1 MRGSG
6 ESQGRSTVCATK
18 LWRLAC
24 LVISL
29 FVCGAAFAKQPDA
42 LFYLMSTQKSV
53 NAFEAHVDKIGL
65 LVPTWYAV
73 DHQGLV
79 NGAPND
85 YVLNIAKQ
93 HRLPVEP
100 ILSMSSGRNGFHEL
114 LHDETAKRHMIDAL
128 MQQAAQYGYAGFQF
142 DFESISW
149 TDRDAYTLMVKQTA
163 EALHKHGLALS
174 IAVVPNAP
182 GHAGEGKF
190 SKWMWQYWRG
200 AYDLAALGK
209 YADLICLMTYDQHT
223 RWTAPGPV
231 DGMPWM
237 TKQLAY
243 ALTLVPKEKLSLGIA
258 LYGYHWYTGDP
269 VREDGSEASNIKADY
284 IDADESIPLAQEQ
297 QANVQWD
304 SVEHESWYYFYRDD
318 MREWVFMP
326 DAHSFRDRYA
336 LVKQYGLE
344 GFCSWVLGAEDPK
357 VWDELPVV
365 RR

>member
-1 MRGSG
+1 MKRF
-6 ESQGRSTVCATK
+6 
-18 LWRLAC
+18 AC
-24 LVISL
+24 LLISL
-29 FVCGAAFAKQPDA
+29 LACGAAFAKQPDA

-53 NAFEAHVDKIGL
+53 NSFEAHVDKIGL
-65 LVPTWYAV
+65 LVPTWYGV
-73 DHQGLV
+73 DNQGLV

-85 YVLNIAKQ
+85 YVLNIARQ
-93 HRLPVEP
+93 HHLPVEP
-100 ILSMSSGRNGFHEL
+100 IISMTAGRNGFHEL
-114 LHDETAKRHMIDAL
+114 LHDETAKRHMIEAML
-128 MQQAAQYGYAGFQF
+128 QQASEYRYAGFQF

-149 TDRDAYTLMVKQTA
+149 TDRDAYTLLVKQTA
-163 EALHKHGLALS
+163 EALHRQGLKLS

-182 GHAGEGKF
+182 GHAGEGRF

-237 TKQLAY
+237 MKHLQY

-269 VREDGSEASNIKADY
+269 VRDDGTEASNIKADY

-304 SVEHESWYYFYRDD
+304 PVEHESWYYFYRDD

-326 DAHSFRDRYA
+326 DARAFHDRYA
-336 LVKQYGLE
+336 LVTQYGLE

-357 VWDELPVV
+357 VWNELPVV
-365 RR
+365 QR